1 MRLIRT
7 MKIDLTKDEHKTL
20 IDAQKIWQNI
30 EYELDDNGFDIC
42 HITDTL
48 DEKLRELLNVC
59 ENGIRL
65 E

>member
-20 IDAQKIWQNI
+20 LDAQKIWQNI
-30 EYELDDNGFDIC
+30 DCEFDDNGFDIS
-42 HITDTL
+42 HITDIL
-48 DEKLRELLNVC
+48 DEKLRALLNTC